1 MTSEH
6 TGVDSGD
13 HAPAVRLG
21 GWLHIPSGFGTE
33 IMAAAGYDWLCI
45 DRQHGLIGESDMF
58 DMIRAMAGTGVEP
71 AVRVSSVSAGEIGRA
86 LDAGAVTIIVPNIV
100 SVDETVTAAQAC
112 AFMPQGRRSFAATRS
127 KLFGA
132 PTVQC
137 FAMIETAAAL
147 EQLDEIAAIP
157 GLTGLFVG
165 PADLRRAL
173 LFDDAAVRAAVRKVG
188 QACAD
193 HGLVAGA
200 FVGGADIAG
209 WCEMGYTFLAL
220 DSDSTLLLAAA
231 TDLLARARTSRS
243 TDAGP
248 AAT

>member
-6 TGVDSGD
+6 TGADQGD
-13 HAPAVRLG
+13 HAQAVQLG
-21 GWLHIPSGFGTE
+21 AWLHIPSGFGTE
-33 IMAAAGYDWLCI
+33 IMAAAGYDWCCI

-58 DMIRAMAGTGVEP
+58 DMIRAIAGTGVEP
-71 AVRVSSVSAGEIGRA
+71 AVRVSSANAGEIGRA

-100 SVDETVTAAQAC
+100 SVDEAVTAAQAC
-112 AFMPQGRRSFAATRS
+112 TFMPQGRRSFAATRS

-132 PTVQC
+132 PTVRC

-147 EQLDEIAAIP
+147 EQLNDIAATP

-173 LFDDAAVRAAVRKVG
+173 LFDDAAVRAAVREVA

-200 FVGGADIAG
+200 FVGGADVAG
-209 WCEMGYTFLAL
+209 WCDLGYTFLAL
-220 DSDSTLLLAAA
+220 DSDSTVLFAAA
-231 TDLLARARTSRS
+231 TDLLARARTSLS
-243 TDAGP
+243 SDAGR
-248 AAT
+248 AAP